1 MIEYKLI
8 LPIMA
13 IHMAAVISPGPDFI
27 MVVKNALTY
36 SRKTGVYTAIGI
48 GFGIVIHVLY
58 TFFGIG
64 LLIKETP
71 SLFNFIKYIGA
82 VYIIYVGAMS
92 LFAQPSPQKV
102 IVAGQES
109 DISPFKAF
117 RIGFITN
124 ALNVKAS
131 MFFLGLF
138 TTMISSDTS
147 LQTLYLLGFIVVFQ
161 TMLWFVLVAY
171 FFTQPLVQKK
181 FYQYENAFNK
191 ILGILLI
198 LLALKILFF

>member
-1 MIEYKLI
+1 
-8 LPIMA
+8 MA
-13 IHMAAVISPGPDFI
+13 IHLAAVMSPGPDFI
-27 MVVKNALTY
+27 MVVKNSLTY
-36 SRKTGVYTAIGI
+36 SRKTGVYTAVGI
-48 GFGIVIHVLY
+48 GCGIVIHVLY

-82 VYIIYVGAMS
+82 AYIIYIGVMS
-92 LFAQPSPQKV
+92 LFAKPSQQKV
-102 IVAGQES
+102 IVAGLEN

-138 TTMISSDTS
+138 TTMISSETS
-147 LQTLYLLGFIVVFQ
+147 FKTLTILGFLVVFQ

-181 FYQYENAFNK
+181 FYEFENIFNK
-191 ILGILLI
+191 IFGVLLI
-198 LLALKILFF
+198 LLAVKILFF

>member
-1 MIEYKLI
+1 MIDFNLI
-8 LPIMA
+8 LSISL
-13 IHMAAVISPGPDFI
+13 IHLAAVMSPGPDFI
-27 MVVKNALTY
+27 MVVKNSLTY

-48 GFGIVIHVLY
+48 GCGIIIHVLY

-82 VYIIYVGAMS
+82 AYIIYIGVMS
-92 LFAQPSPQKV
+92 FLAKSSQKKV
-102 IVAGQES
+102 IVAGQ
-109 DISPFKAF
+109 DHYISPFKAF

-138 TTMISSDTS
+138 TTMISPETS
-147 LQTLYLLGFIVVFQ
+147 PKTLYILGFLVVFQ

-181 FYQYENAFNK
+181 FYEYESFINK
-191 ILGILLI
+191 VFGVLLI